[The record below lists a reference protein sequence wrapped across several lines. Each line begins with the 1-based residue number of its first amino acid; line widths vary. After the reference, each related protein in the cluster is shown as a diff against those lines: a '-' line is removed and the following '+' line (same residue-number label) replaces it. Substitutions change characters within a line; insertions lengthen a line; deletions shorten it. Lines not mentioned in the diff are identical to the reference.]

1 MESLVV
7 RVVNQDNK
15 LLVSLRVPQNT
26 KNAHAFMVSQV
37 ASTLNQ
43 NTHKKHGRAYYASDV
58 QLFVDN
64 ALLPDDDLQA
74 IKLIKTKKDV
84 VFKER
89 QGVFRTRVVLQGKAD
104 YDADAFDIQEL
115 DVRIRK
121 LDDFSLATTLK
132 RIGQVAQSAR
142 RDILGA
148 FNLKGESCRNAHV
161 MCGQHAFSK
170 DGIDALAFVEAL
182 LQREPC
188 VVQVAASITC
198 ETENIKPVYGDYR
211 DRIHKTVMHVNNE
224 PIMNIGQNAL
234 YFEHYDVDNNLV
246 VEPNKEST
254 RYSYDTMF
262 QDPECVINIPIEFP
276 PLMRRATTELT
287 VGRCGD
293 LLDDSPLEFGSVTN
307 DDSSW

>member
-1 MESLVV
+1 MV

-15 LLVSLRVPQNT
+15 LIAMLRLPTT
-26 KNAHAFMVSQV
+26 KNVNAYMVSQV
-37 ASTLNQ
+37 ALTLNQ
-43 NTHKKHGRAYYASDV
+43 HTRKKHGRAYYASDV

-74 IKLIKTKKDV
+74 IKLIRTKKDV

-104 YDADAFDIQEL
+104 YDAEPFVFEEL

-121 LDDFSLATTLK
+121 LDDFSFDTTLK
-132 RIGQVAQSAR
+132 RIGQVAQYAR

-148 FNLKGESCRNAHV
+148 FNLKGESCRKARV
-161 MCGQHAFSK
+161 SCGQHAFSK

-182 LQREPC
+182 LRREPC

-198 ETENIKPVYGDYR
+198 ETVNIKPLYGDYR
-211 DRIHKTVMHVNNE
+211 DRIHKTVVHFNKD
-224 PIMNIGQNAL
+224 PIMNIGQRA
-234 YFEHYDVDNNLV
+234 FCIEHYDVDNNLV
-246 VEPNKEST
+246 VDPSKEST

-262 QDPECVINIPIEFP
+262 QDPECVINIPIKCP
-276 PLMRRATTELT
+276 PLIRQEAVTLNI
-287 VGRCGD
+287 GRCGD
-293 LLDDSPLEFGSVTN
+293 LLDDSPLEFGSPTN